1 MSNSSN
7 MTVRLSIQLVLAQA
21 AKGGRC
27 TEDAR
32 GYVYR
37 LLEEAA
43 VVRCQCCPLETG
55 AYQIPINGL
64 IQHDN
69 DDLDP
74 HKWTVYYDHD
84 ATPTAEEADSLDFSE
99 ARVSFRGVKLV
110 SPVFHLNA
118 ESSSDVLPDRAHDVD
133 MNTEITAVLQLLQD
147 SQKSVADGSNG
158 KMSSSFLYASP
169 NCGMTVSVDSTDT
182 MAEHT
187 YDRVG
192 LFMNCC
198 ERQFDVLT
206 ACPDL
211 TNVMDIFSVEAL
223 SSDGEES
230 VEEVDFEEEFD
241 RHPFDSAIDFA
252 QMPSTLDSAHA
263 TAWIDVVVN
272 TVARCEEAVA
282 SYFDWQLSPDGDFSA
297 PEFSFMDLLR
307 HLGCKETTIDHFK
320 SRLAARPSE
329 LDEAV
334 ASAMNAIFNDNPL
347 GTLALQVAKTAAA
360 DTDPD
365 TIRYRF
371 KMKLLSGGYGM
382 HPREY
387 TRKALVAVGAEGVQ
401 EQEEL
406 A

>member
-1 MSNSSN
+1 

-21 AKGGRC
+21 VKGGRC
-27 TEDAR
+27 SEDAR
-32 GYVYR
+32 GHVHR
-37 LLEEAA
+37 LLKEAA
-43 VVRCQCCPLETG
+43 IVRCKCCPLG
-55 AYQIPINGL
+55 AVTYQVPINDL
-64 IQHDN
+64 RSHDY
-69 DDLDP
+69 DEIESD
-74 HKWTVYYDHD
+74 KWTVYYDHN
-84 ATPTAEEADSLDFSE
+84 ATPTAEEADSLDVNE
-99 ARVSFRGVKLV
+99 AHVSLRGVKLV
-110 SPVFHLNA
+110 SPLFDLSA
-118 ESSSDVLPDRAHDVD
+118 ENSSEILPNRAHDID
-133 MNTEITAVLQLLQD
+133 MNTEIGAVLQLLQD
-147 SQKSVADGSNG
+147 SQKTISDGSDG
-158 KMSSSFLYASP
+158 KAPSSFLYASP
-169 NCGMTVSVDSTDT
+169 NCRMTVSIDSTDSF
-182 MAEHT
+182 AAHT
-187 YDRVG
+187 YDRVE

-198 ERQFDVLT
+198 ERQYDVLT
-206 ACPDL
+206 ACPSL

-230 VEEVDFEEEFD
+230 VEDGDDTEEEFG

-252 QMPSTLDSAHA
+252 QLPSTLDSAQV

-272 TVARCEEAVA
+272 TVGRCEEAVA

-297 PEFSFMDLLR
+297 PEFSSMLMLR
-307 HLGCKETTIDHFK
+307 HLGCKETTVDHFQ
-320 SRLAARPSE
+320 SRLAARPIE

-347 GTLALQVAKTAAA
+347 GTLALHVVKTTAA

-365 TIRYRF
+365 TVRYRI

-401 EQEEL
+401 DHEEF

>member
-1 MSNSSN
+1 MSHNSN

-21 AKGGRC
+21 VKGGRPA
-27 TEDAR
+27 EDAR

-37 LLEEAA
+37 LLEEVA
-43 VVRCQCCPLETG
+43 VVRCQCCPLESMT
-55 AYQIPINGL
+55 YQIPINEL
-64 IQHDN
+64 TQHDD

-99 ARVSFRGVKLV
+99 AHVSFRGAKLV
-110 SPVFHLNA
+110 SPAYHLAA
-118 ESSSDVLPDRAHDVD
+118 ENSSEVLPNRAHGID
-133 MNTEITAVLQLLQD
+133 MNTEIGAVLQLLQD
-147 SQKSVADGSNG
+147 SQKAISDGSDE
-158 KMSSSFLYASP
+158 KKASAFLYASP
-169 NCGMTVSVDSTDT
+169 NCRMTVSVDSIDSFT
-182 MAEHT
+182 EHT
-187 YDRVG
+187 YHRVE

-230 VEEVDFEEEFD
+230 SEEDDSEEDFG
-241 RHPFDSAIDFA
+241 RHPFDSAIEFA
-252 QMPSTLDSAHA
+252 QMPSTLDFAQV

-272 TVARCEEAVA
+272 TVARCEEAVQ
-282 SYFDWQLSPDGDFSA
+282 SYSDWQLSPDGDFSA
-297 PEFSFMDLLR
+297 PEFSSMLLLR
-307 HLGCKETTIDHFK
+307 NLGCKEATVDHFQ
-320 SRLAARPSE
+320 SRLAARLIE

-334 ASAMNAIFNDNPL
+334 ASAMDAIFNDNPL
-347 GTLALQVAKTAAA
+347 GTLALHVAKTTAA
-360 DTDPD
+360 DIDPD
-365 TIRYRF
+365 TVRYRI
-371 KMKLLSGGYGM
+371 KMKFLSGGYGM

-387 TRKALVAVGAEGVQ
+387 TRKALIAVGAEGAQ
-401 EQEEL
+401 DQEEL